1 MSSAEA
7 VVKISVIITAY
18 NRKDYLLNAAKSA
31 ADQTLSKDLY
41 EVVVVKNFE
50 DKQIDGYIRRLGFK
64 NVVYDT
70 PRYGEQ
76 VAVGIEESSGDVLAF
91 LDDDDEFE
99 REKLSEVYKAFSKY
113 REISYFHDTRK
124 FIYYNNVVDANVSNP
139 LIKSIVE
146 FHERIVPHYD
156 VVLSPSYKYASY
168 FLARYPGILATQSL
182 MSIKRACIESRLNL
196 LKRIHILGEDFF
208 SAFAAECGPL
218 YHTGKRLTK
227 YRIHDKNVS
236 IDLTQRD
243 QIRMSL
249 YYMKA
254 VEDLKLILANISPT
268 NMTRRAIEMRLLRF
282 KYSLYYA
289 PDNIK
294 PLLGITGFALEAF
307 KDTLKLCKLA
317 TPFLGNCI
325 LSLLGVL
332 YISLPVKPLS
342 RQTLKKALRHGT

>member
-1 MSSAEA
+1 M
-7 VVKISVIITAY
+7 KISVIITAY
-18 NRKDYLLNAAKSA
+18 NRKDYLLSAVKSV

-41 EVVVVKNFE
+41 EVIVVKNFE
-50 DKQIDGYIRRLGFK
+50 DKRIDEYIRKQGFK
-64 NVVYDT
+64 NVIYDT

-76 VAVGIEESSGDVLAF
+76 VAAGIEESTGDVLAF

-113 REISYFHDTRK
+113 KEISYFHDTRK
-124 FIYYNNVVDANVSNP
+124 FIYYDNVIDASVSDP
-139 LIKSIVE
+139 LIRSIVE
-146 FHERIVPHYD
+146 FHERIVPNYD

-196 LKRIHILGEDFF
+196 LRRVRILGEDFF

-218 YHTGKRLTK
+218 YHTGRKLTK
-227 YRIHDKNVS
+227 YRIHNKNVS

-243 QIRMSL
+243 QIKMFL

-268 NMTRRAIEMRLLRF
+268 NVTRRVIEMRLLGF
-282 KYSLYYA
+282 KHSLYYA

-294 PLLGITGFALEAF
+294 TLLGNRVSILEAF
-307 KDTLKLCKLA
+307 KDTLSKLCKLA
-317 TPFLGNCI
+317 TPSLGSCI
-325 LSLLGVL
+325 SSLLSVL
-332 YISLPVKPLS
+332 YIGLPVKPLS
-342 RQTLKKALRHGT
+342 RQTLKKALRHGA